1 MSQLKKHQV
10 VLLPTEKASL
20 LYRIHSRADSKIV
33 LGYGQDTTKDLSLK
47 PQHLYIL
54 SDDEIKEGDWYIHN
68 QSGTLRASNS
78 NAIPM
83 DAKKIV
89 ATTDFE
95 LNKGWIK
102 DNDPER
108 LSTHTNIV
116 TMRGIAQPSES
127 FIKKYIKMYNA
138 GTPITDVM
146 VEYENF
152 KTNNHLYPHKSNRE
166 YDNNWLLKVAP
177 DNTITIRS
185 VKDSWSR
192 EEVKSL
198 LLQLVKDCGKDD
210 DLLSHYSG
218 DYRDLNKW
226 IEENT

>member
-127 FIKKYIKMYNA
+127 FIKKYIEMYNA

-146 VEYENF
+146 VKYNPGYVNPEWNEE
-152 KTNNHLYPHKSNRE
+152 T
-166 YDNNWLLKVAP
+166 LKVAP